1 MAEGAEAVPTDD
13 RPRPAS
19 DGLQRIDT
27 CDEEYGEPYTWQS
40 MPSGVVH
47 ITPGARVTG
56 PRLTRLGAATLLGAV
71 LLAYG
76 AQLLDSEELRHLLL
90 GVAGCAAALV
100 LLRCLGSDL
109 LGRTGAVRTI
119 VSPSCITV
127 VRRLRSLRF
136 PAEHV
141 AELVISS
148 TSVESMIRA
157 EGHMLVAVLDDGWRI
172 ELANPGPTRDLEEL
186 RRLGDHLRELLGL
199 PVG

>member
-1 MAEGAEAVPTDD
+1 MVDGAEAVSTGEQ
-13 RPRPAS
+13 PRPAGDGPRRIETS
-19 DGLQRIDT
+19 DDA
-27 CDEEYGEPYTWQS
+27 YGESYSWQT

-56 PRLTRLGAATLLGAV
+56 PRLTRLGVATLFGAV

-109 LGRTGAVRTI
+109 LGRTPAVRTI

-127 VRRLRSLRF
+127 VRRLRNLRF

-148 TSVESMIRA
+148 SSVENMIRA

-172 ELANPGPTRDLEEL
+172 ELVNPGPIRDVEEL
-186 RRLGDHLRELLGL
+186 RRLKDYLHDLLTL
-199 PVG
+199 PSS